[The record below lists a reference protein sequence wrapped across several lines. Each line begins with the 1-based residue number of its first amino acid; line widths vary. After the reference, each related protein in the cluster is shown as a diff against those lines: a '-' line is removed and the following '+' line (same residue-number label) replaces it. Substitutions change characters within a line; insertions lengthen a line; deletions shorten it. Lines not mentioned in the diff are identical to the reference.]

1 LKSEHEPKKRVLDE
15 VLPFV
20 APVRRQKD
28 RFFHLHC
35 LYIYIHLNE
44 AVLLGTK
51 ILYVYIYIYIYIYIY
66 MYIYIYIYIYMY
78 VSYIYNLLDMHVDAH
93 VVCHIVDSFGNE
105 SVCAILR
112 SNASSES

>member
-1 LKSEHEPKKRVLDE
+1 
-15 VLPFV
+15 
-20 APVRRQKD
+20 
-28 RFFHLHC
+28 
-35 LYIYIHLNE
+35 
-44 AVLLGTK
+44 
-51 ILYVYIYIYIYIYIY
+51 
-66 MYIYIYIYIYMY
+66 MY